1 MNDEKE
7 CERLAKEIVE
17 NSKVES
23 TNPDYLTLSERDLE
37 INIALA
43 LTSYGKAMFEK
54 GRKSGDYYEGLQEG
68 SEIDRKEITLL
79 KSRIAEL
86 ENKIETLEF
95 QNKHYLM
102 SIKELDENKL

>member
-43 LTSYGKAMFEK
+43 LTSHGKAMFEK
-54 GRKSGDYYEGLQEG
+54 GKGELEDYLRLDRNIERKYADEVT
-68 SEIDRKEITLL
+68 RL

-86 ENKIETLEF
+86 EQRISTAVKFVESL
-95 QNKHYLM
+95 
-102 SIKELDENKL
+102 